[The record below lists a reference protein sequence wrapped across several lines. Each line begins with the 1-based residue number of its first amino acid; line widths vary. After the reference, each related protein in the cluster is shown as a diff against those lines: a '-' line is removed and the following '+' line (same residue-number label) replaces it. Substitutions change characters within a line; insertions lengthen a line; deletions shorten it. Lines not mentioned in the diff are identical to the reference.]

1 MDLHKEYKKKLIFIH
16 DNELILN
23 DKLKVKIISIIKT
36 NIDDTST
43 IFKHTVGNT
52 GTTVNMKE
60 ILKIKPE
67 IINNIYSLVHA
78 RVVSLSKT

>member
-1 MDLHKEYKKKLIFIH
+1 MDLLKEYKKKLIFIH

-23 DKLKVKIISIIKT
+23 DKLKIKIISIIKT

-52 GTTVNMKE
+52 GTTINMKE

-67 IINNIYSLVHA
+67 IINSIYMLVQA
-78 RVVSLSKT
+78 RVASLNQS